1 MTSSPS
7 PPPAPPPRWHLRLDN
22 LSKAVNQLA
31 SDVAEYRTRRLS
43 RMEQAGL
50 IQHFEMTWEL
60 GWKLLGDFLIE
71 SGAPLETPSPHN
83 IIRAA
88 YAMNLLADG
97 DAWIAAMRLRNAL
110 SHEYDEDRA
119 EAAVEQIAA
128 DHLALFK
135 ALEERLRRE
144 LDQGYSA

>member
-1 MTSSPS
+1 MTGS
-7 PPPAPPPRWHLRLDN
+7 PPPPPPPPPRWHLRLVN
-22 LSKAVNQLA
+22 FAKALTQLK
-31 SDVAEYRTRRLS
+31 SDVGEYRTRPLS

-60 GWKLLGDFLIE
+60 GWKLLGDFLTD
-71 SGAPLETPSPHN
+71 SGAPLDTPSPHN

-110 SHEYDEDRA
+110 SHEYDEERA
-119 EAAVEQIAA
+119 EAAVREIAA
-128 DHLALFK
+128 SHLALLT
-135 ALEERLRRE
+135 ALGERMHRE
-144 LDQGYSA
+144 LEQGNST

>member
-1 MTSSPS
+1 MSL
-7 PPPAPPPRWHLRLDN
+7 PPPRWHLRLDN
-22 LSKAVNQLA
+22 FSKAVSQLA

-50 IQHFEMTWEL
+50 IQHFEITWEL
-60 GWKLLGDFLIE
+60 GWKLLGDFLTD
-71 SGAPLETPSPHN
+71 SGSPLETPSPHN

-97 DAWIAAMRLRNAL
+97 DAWIAGMRLRNAL
-110 SHEYDEDRA
+110 SHEYDHDRA
-119 EAAVEQIAA
+119 EAAIEEISAN
-128 DHLALFK
+128 HLALFK

-144 LDQGYSA
+144 LDQANPA